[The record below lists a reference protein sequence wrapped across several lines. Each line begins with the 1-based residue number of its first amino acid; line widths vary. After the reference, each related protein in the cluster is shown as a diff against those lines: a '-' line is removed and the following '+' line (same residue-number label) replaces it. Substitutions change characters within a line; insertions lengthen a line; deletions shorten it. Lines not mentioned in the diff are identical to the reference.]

1 MTLDLYQLILLIA
14 IPIILVLG
22 FTLGYVLGKKN
33 GYRKRVRETQI

>member
-14 IPIILVLG
+14 IPVILVLG
-22 FTLGYVLGKKN
+22 FTLGYAIGKKN